1 MGSNIA
7 PTGSSL
13 ARKSVQEIGVVVLLC
28 APITTGDG
36 VRWACRQWGPT
47 FLGDEMR

>member
-13 ARKSVQEIGVVVLLC
+13 APKSVEEIGVVVLLC
-28 APITTGDG
+28 APITMGDG
-36 VRWACRQWGPT
+36 HAVGGGPRSW
-47 FLGDEMR
+47 EMR